1 MRLIQNII
9 LILTLSGS
17 LFLNGQ
23 EPQMTDILDSVRIQ
37 LDRIIAY
44 EVDATFRVDI
54 DFVNMP
60 EKQAR
65 IQFKTPDKL
74 DVKTDGFLMIPK
86 VGIRPLTRQMDL
98 ENYHS
103 LYLGQEMVD
112 GENCHVF
119 KLIPVKNNSKIV
131 LSTVWINHDYLVRK
145 WESFTKKAGSIL
157 LEFSYEDLVLP
168 SEIIFSFEVTGMNI
182 PIKYFGSE
190 IEIDKKG
197 MKETENI
204 EGKVFVTF
212 RDYKIEYETDPG
224 Q

>member
-1 MRLIQNII
+1 MRIIRNIAFV
-9 LILTLSGS
+9 LSLLGTLY
-17 LFLNGQ
+17 LNGQ
-23 EPQMTDILDSVRIQ
+23 EQEMTAVLDSVRNQ
-37 LDRIIAY
+37 LDRIKAY

-65 IQFKTPDKL
+65 IQFTSPDKV

-86 VGIRPLTRQMDL
+86 IGIRPMTRQMDL

-112 GENCHVF
+112 GENCHIF
-119 KLIPVKNNSKIV
+119 KLIPKKKNSKIV
-131 LSTVWINHDYLVRK
+131 LSTIWINQDYLIRK
-145 WESFTKKAGSIL
+145 WESFTKNSGSIL
-157 LEFSYEDLVLP
+157 LEFSYEDLILP
-168 SEIIFSFEVTGMNI
+168 AEIIFSFEVSGMNI

-190 IEIDKKG
+190 IEVDKKG

-204 EGKVFVTF
+204 EGKVFVSF
-212 RDYKIEYETDPG
+212 RNYSIEYETGAG